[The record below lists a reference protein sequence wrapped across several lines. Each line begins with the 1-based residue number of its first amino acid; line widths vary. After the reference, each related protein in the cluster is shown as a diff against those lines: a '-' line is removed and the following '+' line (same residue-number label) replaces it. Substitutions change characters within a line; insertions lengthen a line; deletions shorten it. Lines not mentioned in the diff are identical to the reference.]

1 MEAIR
6 KKKEKVRIEK
16 LIVRLEKVDNP
27 RPTSDLVHDLIGLE
41 KKKRSLIKYEDRP
54 GEVDEIPKE
63 LFTNDWETRNQ
74 NIAPFYR
81 WHEGERRIINQTVS
95 AENQNL
101 NRDSRLAGES
111 RERKKRLFGLKK
123 WDYYREARTLII

>member
-63 LFTNDWETRNQ
+63 LFTNDWETRN
-74 NIAPFYR
+74 
-81 WHEGERRIINQTVS
+81 
-95 AENQNL
+95 
-101 NRDSRLAGES
+101 
-111 RERKKRLFGLKK
+111 
-123 WDYYREARTLII
+123 